1 MIRLCASVAVNYRR
15 ENLLGRNIMDYVAP
29 VADIRFVLKSMA
41 GLGDLITDGLAG
53 ELDENLLSALLEEAG
68 KAAQG
73 LLAPLNIPGDRAG
86 AKLTELGVTAAPGFT
101 AAYEAWCQ
109 GGLSGVDA
117 SPEHGGMGLPTSVGA
132 AIMEMWNAANMAFS
146 LCPVLT
152 QGAAEAIAAHG
163 SEDLKNLYLPRL
175 IRGEWTAAMA
185 LTEPSAGSDLSQMR
199 TRAEPVGDGTYRLLG
214 NKIYITYGDHDMSPN
229 IVHLVLARLSDAPAG
244 TRGISLFLVPKFI
257 PAANGNLG
265 QRNDFRCTGLE
276 HKLGIHASPTC
287 SISYGDSKGAIGWL
301 IGRENEGLACMFTM
315 MNRARLA
322 TGLQGVGVGEHATQR
337 AYAYARDRRQ
347 GRAGDDAMAP
357 IIQHPDVQRMLLDMR
372 SAVFAARAIAFSC
385 GVAIDRAK
393 RETDPARRAA
403 AAARE
408 ALLTPMAKA
417 FGADVG
423 VETASL
429 GVQVHGGMGYV
440 EETGA
445 AQHLRDARIVPIYEG
460 TNGIQAIDLVMRKVV
475 KDGGVAAMALIA
487 EISEI
492 SSAAEAPALTK
503 AIEALTTTTAWLLQA
518 SEPERLAAA
527 YPYLTLFSVTFG
539 GGLLIKGALAAEAGA
554 KDAPADIGVLA
565 NHFAAHRLSHASAL
579 ADQAMHGARVL
590 ADPKAMA
597 AYS

>member
-1 MIRLCASVAVNYRR
+1 
-15 ENLLGRNIMDYVAP
+15 
-29 VADIRFVLKSMA
+29 
-41 GLGDLITDGLAG
+41 
-53 ELDENLLSALLEEAG
+53 
-68 KAAQG
+68 
-73 LLAPLNIPGDRAG
+73 
-86 AKLTELGVTAAPGFT
+86 
-101 AAYEAWCQ
+101 
-109 GGLSGVDA
+109 
-117 SPEHGGMGLPTSVGA
+117 
-132 AIMEMWNAANMAFS
+132 
-146 LCPVLT
+146 
-152 QGAAEAIAAHG
+152 
-163 SEDLKNLYLPRL
+163 
-175 IRGEWTAAMA
+175 
-185 LTEPSAGSDLSQMR
+185 
-199 TRAEPVGDGTYRLLG
+199 
-214 NKIYITYGDHDMSPN
+214 
-229 IVHLVLARLSDAPAG
+229 
-244 TRGISLFLVPKFI
+244 
-257 PAANGNLG
+257 
-265 QRNDFRCTGLE
+265 
-276 HKLGIHASPTC
+276 
-287 SISYGDSKGAIGWL
+287 
-301 IGRENEGLACMFTM
+301 MFTM